1 MLGLG
6 HIGLKVQGFL
16 PVCSNDRCLI
26 DQKQESSR
34 IYPPEPPRHRQR
46 MMMRPWKCDPVIA
59 SIMHQFVEKK
69 NSPAKLITHFPS
81 FQRTYEELRA
91 RSKEEVSLSKHVHS
105 FAYAPQRYSSESQTL
120 CRIILT
126 IDAVVGLLTTVQ
138 QTRNGKPEGQA
149 ARDTLASITTEG
161 LLQLSMLGDAALEQY
176 RIVASLDRSDL
187 DEAEIPRELEDFHEK
202 LDRLFRQRQVLEIPG
217 LTQLMVRKLK
227 EPRSVLLTSGQAVNW
242 GGPHAVTPAMLE
254 HCLARMCAYCTL
266 SRKTWEAE
274 FPGFELM
281 ANFKVFSLANGS
293 QTPPDCSSMLEVLA
307 KAIGVHFP
315 TLRMEYDDFRPLAAK
330 LAKKEGLS
338 NFAAW
343 KRSLE
348 VTTRQRASHPATA
361 LLPVLARYGCWSSST
376 SSVERGFSMAQQA
389 KNPGCSQDQH
399 VAREEDV
406 LILNQDVIP
415 KMADKEQS
423 RLCEAAACVWRETC
437 SRVRTSGVKKRA
449 ERWDKGISCRPEW
462 DYLHEAHSLSTLCQ
476 SPVLRPK
483 PGPQPKPRN
492 HQLLIHWA
500 TLFAGRRRLERQA
513 S

>member
-16 PVCSNDRCLI
+16 PACSNDRGLI

-34 IYPPEPPRHRQR
+34 IYPPEPPRQRQR

-202 LDRLFRQRQVLEIPG
+202 LGRLFRQRQVLEIPG
-217 LTQLMVRKLK
+217 LTQLVVRKLK

-242 GGPHAVTPAMLE
+242 GGEHAVTPAMLE

-307 KAIGVHFP
+307 KAICVHFP

-415 KMADKEQS
+415 KMTDKVQTE
-423 RLCEAAACVWRETC
+423 LCQAAACVWRETC
-437 SRVRTSGVKKRA
+437 SRVRASGVKKRA

-462 DYLHEAHSLSTLCQ
+462 DYLHQAHSLSTLCQ

-483 PGPQPKPRN
+483 PGPP
-492 HQLLIHWA
+492 
-500 TLFAGRRRLERQA
+500 T
-513 S
+513 